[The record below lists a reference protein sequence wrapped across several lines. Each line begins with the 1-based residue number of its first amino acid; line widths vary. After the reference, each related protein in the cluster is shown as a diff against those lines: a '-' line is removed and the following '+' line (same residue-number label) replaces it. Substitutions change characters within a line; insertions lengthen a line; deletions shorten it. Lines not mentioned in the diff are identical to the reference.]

1 MTQPQVVQ
9 PDLFSVP
16 RARRTDPETSR
27 QAANSIS
34 FDRLT
39 RTQELVLNGLR
50 AQGPATDEELL
61 APFRSRCLQVGPLIN
76 PFAVGARSSFVKGRV
91 ADSGDRRKTK
101 HGQKSTV
108 WRAVE

>member
-1 MTQPQVVQ
+1 MTPPQVVQ

-61 APFRSRCLQVGPLIN
+61 ARFRSRWPSSRASDQSIRSRRAELVRK
-76 PFAVGARSSFVKGRV
+76 GARGGLGGPKEDEARTEVNRLEGC
-91 ADSGDRRKTK
+91 
-101 HGQKSTV
+101 
-108 WRAVE
+108 